1 MSADST
7 DRTDPT
13 DRAGSWRRLA
23 LLLAGLLVVAVAG
36 VVVLWLDRDGADGDP
51 AASGTTSAS
60 EASAVEL
67 ARAGTEA
74 QTAAEAAVTRMT
86 TYSWR
91 TVDDD
96 FGWVDEVGTEAFQ
109 SYFAGASAGVKQ
121 VVTATRATATGTVV
135 DAAPRVVDAT
145 HVTVLLFV
153 DQEIR
158 SAQQK
163 GAKIDQ
169 PRVSMDML
177 LVDGEWLVDEVQ
189 IGQLVG

>member
-1 MSADST
+1 MSAGTT
-7 DRTDPT
+7 DLAE
-13 DRAGSWRRLA
+13 RAGSWRRLA
-23 LLLAGLLVVAVAG
+23 LLLAALLVVAVVG
-36 VVVLWLDRDGADGDP
+36 VVVLWVDRDGADGDQP
-51 AASGTTSAS
+51 TSAS

-67 ARAGTEA
+67 ARAGADATS
-74 QTAAEAAVTRMT
+74 AAEAAVTRMT

-96 FGWVDEVGTEAFQ
+96 FGWVDEVGTDAFQ

-121 VVTATRATATGTVV
+121 VVTATKATATGTVV

-177 LVDGEWLVDEVQ
+177 LVDGAWLVDKVQ